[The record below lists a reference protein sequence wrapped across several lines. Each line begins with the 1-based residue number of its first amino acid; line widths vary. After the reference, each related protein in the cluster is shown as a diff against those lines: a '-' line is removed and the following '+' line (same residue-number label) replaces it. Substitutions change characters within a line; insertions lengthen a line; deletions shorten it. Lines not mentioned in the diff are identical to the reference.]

1 MNVTLPKKAKT
12 SIKAI
17 IIYTIAVMT
26 CMIALVVIVL
36 SIYLG
41 SDELDRLVTMG
52 KSTTTQEEIEYQN
65 LVSNFDTIFQ
75 NKLENS
81 DSENTIQKADSSK
94 ELVYT
99 YYTKNESKNND
110 YDVNLNIPYINIDNN
125 SVDKINA
132 SIKKSF
138 ENRAETV
145 LSSTGKNIAYTVEY
159 DATIENNILS
169 VIVRSKYK
177 QLNNAQ
183 RVIVHTYNYDIANN
197 KQLTLED
204 VLAIKNLDS
213 TDVEGKIKSRIQDEQ
228 KKVEDL
234 KALGYNIFQRNPE
247 DKMYTINQSKEFFIK
262 NGKLYIVYAYG
273 NKNSTSEMDLVII

>member
-138 ENRAETV
+138 ENRAETI

-247 DKMYTINQSKEFFIK
+247 DEMYTINQSKEFFIK
-262 NGKLYIVYAYG
+262 DGKLYIVYAYG

>member
-183 RVIVHTYNYDIANN
+183 RVIVRTYNYDIANN

-247 DKMYTINQSKEFFIK
+247 DEMYTINQSKEFFIK
-262 NGKLYIVYAYG
+262 DGKLYIVYAYG

>member
-145 LSSTGKNIAYTVEY
+145 LSSTGKNIAYAVEY

-183 RVIVHTYNYDIANN
+183 RVIVRTYNYDIANN

-247 DKMYTINQSKEFFIK
+247 DEMYTINQSKEFFIK
-262 NGKLYIVYAYG
+262 DGKLYIVYAYG

>member
-81 DSENTIQKADSSK
+81 DSENTIQKVDSSK

-247 DKMYTINQSKEFFIK
+247 DEMYTINQSKEFFIK
-262 NGKLYIVYAYG
+262 DGKLYIVYAYG

>member
-204 VLAIKNLDS
+204 VLAIKNLYS

-247 DKMYTINQSKEFFIK
+247 DEMYTINQSKEFFIK
-262 NGKLYIVYAYG
+262 DGKLYIVYAYG

>member
-247 DKMYTINQSKEFFIK
+247 DEMYTINQSKEFFIK
-262 NGKLYIVYAYG
+262 DGKLYIVYAYG

>member
-81 DSENTIQKADSSK
+81 DSENTIPKADSSK

-177 QLNNAQ
+177 QINNAQ

-247 DKMYTINQSKEFFIK
+247 DEMYTINQSKEFFIK
-262 NGKLYIVYAYG
+262 DGKLYIVYAYG

>member
-145 LSSTGKNIAYTVEY
+145 L
-159 DATIENNILS
+159 
-169 VIVRSKYK
+169 
-177 QLNNAQ
+177 
-183 RVIVHTYNYDIANN
+183 
-197 KQLTLED
+197 
-204 VLAIKNLDS
+204 
-213 TDVEGKIKSRIQDEQ
+213 
-228 KKVEDL
+228 
-234 KALGYNIFQRNPE
+234 IFYR
-247 DKMYTINQSKEFFIK
+247 
-262 NGKLYIVYAYG
+262 
-273 NKNSTSEMDLVII
+273 

>member
-81 DSENTIQKADSSK
+81 DSENTIPKADSSK

-247 DKMYTINQSKEFFIK
+247 DEMYAINQSKEFFIK
-262 NGKLYIVYAYG
+262 DGKLYIVYAYG

>member
-81 DSENTIQKADSSK
+81 DSENTIPKADSSK

-183 RVIVHTYNYDIANN
+183 RVIV
-197 KQLTLED
+197 
-204 VLAIKNLDS
+204 
-213 TDVEGKIKSRIQDEQ
+213 
-228 KKVEDL
+228 
-234 KALGYNIFQRNPE
+234 
-247 DKMYTINQSKEFFIK
+247 
-262 NGKLYIVYAYG
+262 
-273 NKNSTSEMDLVII
+273 